1 MKKPVYMDY
10 HATTPVDPRVLGAML
25 PFFSTQFG
33 NAASRSHSFGW
44 EADVAVAVARDEIAS
59 QIGASGR
66 EIVFTSGATEANNL
80 ALKGV
85 FAALASKGDHII
97 TSAIEHRAIL
107 DPLKHLEQHGAK
119 VTYLPVD
126 PGGLVSPESVGRAIT
141 ARTILISI
149 MAANNEIG
157 TIQSIRSIGKVAR
170 ERGILFHSDAAQAL
184 GRIPINVEDDHI
196 DLLSMSAH
204 KIYGPK
210 GIGALYVRRRNPR
223 VKLEPQIHGGGHE
236 QGLRSGTLPVP
247 LIVGFGTAVRL
258 AVDEMETERIR
269 LSSLR
274 DRLESR
280 IMGALDGVTVNG
292 TMEQRLANN
301 LNLSF
306 AHVDSESVLVNMK
319 DIALSSGSACSSAT
333 DTSSHVLEALHV
345 PDDQAGSAIR
355 FGLGRFTTEEEVDFV
370 AERIVE
376 TVANLRARSPHRR
389 LTAAVRAGT
398 ASVGT
403 SLPSGA

>member
-10 HATTPVDPRVLGAML
+10 HATTPVDPRVLEAML
-25 PFFSTQFG
+25 PFFSIQFG

-44 EADVAVAVARDEIAS
+44 DADAAVTAARDEIAS
-59 QIGASGR
+59 LIGASGR
-66 EIVFTSGATEANNL
+66 EVIFTSGATEADNL
-80 ALKGV
+80 ALKGS

-97 TSAIEHRAIL
+97 TSAIEHPAIL
-107 DPLKHLEQHGAK
+107 DPLKYLEHNGAK
-119 VTYLPVD
+119 VSYLPVD
-126 PGGLVSPESVGRAIT
+126 AGGLVSPESVERAIT
-141 ARTILISI
+141 PRTVLVSI

-157 TIQSIRSIGKVAR
+157 TIQPIRSIGEITRAH
-170 ERGILFHSDAAQAL
+170 GILFHTDAAQAA
-184 GRIPINVEDDHI
+184 GRIPLNVEDDHI

-247 LIVGFGTAVRL
+247 LIVGFATAMRL

-269 LSSLR
+269 LSVLR
-274 DRLESR
+274 DRLKSQ
-280 IMGALDGVTVNG
+280 IMGSLDGVSVNG
-292 TMEQRLANN
+292 TLEQRLANN

-306 AHVDSESVLVNMK
+306 AHVDSESVLVHMK
-319 DIALSSGSACSSAT
+319 DVALSSGSACSSAT
-333 DTSSHVLEALHV
+333 ETSSHVIEALRV
-345 PDDQAGSAIR
+345 PDDRARSVIR

-370 AERIVE
+370 AERVVE
-376 TVANLRARSPHRR
+376 TVAQLRARSPHRR
-389 LTAAVRAGT
+389 LTGGVREGAV
-398 ASVGT
+398 SVGT